1 MLTPGT
7 VLQNRYRTVSLLG
20 QGGMGAVYRAW
31 DLRLNIPVAVKEMI
45 PQPGIDPQ
53 TLAQLRQQ
61 FYQEAQVLARL
72 NHPNLVRVTDY
83 FEEWGNAYLVMD
95 FVEGQSLAD
104 LIAARGPLPEAQML
118 DWARQLLDALA
129 YCHAQGVVHRDIK
142 PQNIIIRADGRP
154 ILVDFGLVKLWDP
167 RRPETQH
174 IVRGVGTYEF
184 ASPEHFH
191 LGGQHT
197 SPRSDL
203 YSLGATLYY
212 ALTGQEP
219 PSAIDRWAQ
228 QIPLYLPRGSQVL
241 SQLTSVILRAMEL
254 DPNHRFADARQM
266 QAALQQTVG
275 FVHVY
280 IQQPAAPPPVPGLL
294 PETRPRP
301 VPLPRDARWPLEM
314 ATGTVM
320 ALIGILAIQVLLF
333 ARRMTPALYFGR
345 SLSALLLG
353 ALGWFIG
360 DLIFQ
365 ALARPE
371 ATAAPAPSRRPT
383 QRLVAFTRSLTR
395 RLTTGQQIALLAALL
410 VIVVLLAWLLAPAVA
425 RMPFVVNY
433 VSFYAPIAPLVYAA
447 VGRRPGRAGLAHVLA
462 VTLGSAVAATRVFT
476 NVGIGELFLA
486 ALAGG
491 LLMEGAAFLAER
503 MVIK

>member
-1 MLTPGT
+1 
-7 VLQNRYRTVSLLG
+7 
-20 QGGMGAVYRAW
+20 
-31 DLRLNIPVAVKEMI
+31 
-45 PQPGIDPQ
+45 
-53 TLAQLRQQ
+53 
-61 FYQEAQVLARL
+61 
-72 NHPNLVRVTDY
+72 
-83 FEEWGNAYLVMD
+83 
-95 FVEGQSLAD
+95 
-104 LIAARGPLPEAQML
+104 
-118 DWARQLLDALA
+118 
-129 YCHAQGVVHRDIK
+129 
-142 PQNIIIRADGRP
+142 
-154 ILVDFGLVKLWDP
+154 
-167 RRPETQH
+167 
-174 IVRGVGTYEF
+174 
-184 ASPEHFH
+184 
-191 LGGQHT
+191 
-197 SPRSDL
+197 
-203 YSLGATLYY
+203 
-212 ALTGQEP
+212 
-219 PSAIDRWAQ
+219 
-228 QIPLYLPRGSQVL
+228 
-241 SQLTSVILRAMEL
+241 
-254 DPNHRFADARQM
+254 
-266 QAALQQTVG
+266 
-275 FVHVY
+275 
-280 IQQPAAPPPVPGLL
+280 
-294 PETRPRP
+294 
-301 VPLPRDARWPLEM
+301 
-314 ATGTVM
+314 
-320 ALIGILAIQVLLF
+320 
-333 ARRMTPALYFGR
+333 MTPALYFGR

>member
-1 MLTPGT
+1 
-7 VLQNRYRTVSLLG
+7 
-20 QGGMGAVYRAW
+20 
-31 DLRLNIPVAVKEMI
+31 
-45 PQPGIDPQ
+45 
-53 TLAQLRQQ
+53 
-61 FYQEAQVLARL
+61 
-72 NHPNLVRVTDY
+72 
-83 FEEWGNAYLVMD
+83 
-95 FVEGQSLAD
+95 
-104 LIAARGPLPEAQML
+104 
-118 DWARQLLDALA
+118 
-129 YCHAQGVVHRDIK
+129 
-142 PQNIIIRADGRP
+142 
-154 ILVDFGLVKLWDP
+154 
-167 RRPETQH
+167 
-174 IVRGVGTYEF
+174 
-184 ASPEHFH
+184 
-191 LGGQHT
+191 
-197 SPRSDL
+197 
-203 YSLGATLYY
+203 
-212 ALTGQEP
+212 
-219 PSAIDRWAQ
+219 
-228 QIPLYLPRGSQVL
+228 
-241 SQLTSVILRAMEL
+241 
-254 DPNHRFADARQM
+254 
-266 QAALQQTVG
+266 
-275 FVHVY
+275 
-280 IQQPAAPPPVPGLL
+280 
-294 PETRPRP
+294 
-301 VPLPRDARWPLEM
+301 M

-320 ALIGILAIQVLLF
+320 ALIGVLAIQVLLF
-333 ARRMTPALYFGR
+333 APWMTPALYFGR
-345 SLSALLLG
+345 SLSALVLG

-371 ATAAPAPSRRPT
+371 ATAAPATSRRPT